1 MASMLTVPK
10 TLTRWCLSACLGGLT
25 AIAAQLPSK
34 AAENIFF
41 TYGPLKLTVRVES
54 LEKFVQDGTV
64 DSNLQFLFN
73 LVGASDANLA
83 KVREAMGL
91 RATIDPVVLS
101 NFFNTSLGEG
111 SLQRA
116 AVILNAPWGG
126 NSMYGIRA
134 AIVQAA
140 QDPEE
145 GLSLINFIKKYPTD
159 IHFQG
164 EVVEERARAVEL
176 LVKASEHFM
185 EKMIVL
191 SKIEAASEKNIDF
204 NALPNPTAMGP
215 YGVAPKQ
222 TWHLVDKSRD
232 RRFYVDVYRPE
243 QWKSGK
249 TPVLV
254 FSHGLASRPEDFD
267 QVAKKMASYGFL
279 VALPQH
285 PGSDLIQAQA
295 LLDRTSRQGYY
306 PTEFIDRPKDISYV
320 IDELERRNATEFG
333 DRLELTKVGVAGHS
347 FGGYGALAV
356 AGAKIDWDFLE
367 SECKIGQGVPN
378 TALLLQCDAL
388 TLPRS
393 DYDFRDPR
401 VAAVLAANPV
411 NSAIF
416 GISGLHK
423 VTVPVLLVGGS
434 YDPATPFVLEQA
446 RSFPRLASRDKYLT
460 LVEGQAHV
468 DFSKIDANVQNV
480 IDSMEAINLKLPDP
494 NLLHSYGDAVMVPFL
509 QLYVAGDESF
519 RPLVENGAAHAAYL
533 SQGQDFKFYLIS
545 QKSEGALIKDITEF
559 RRSNGL
565 AIPPNE
571 FPPQA
576 LSDNP

>member
-1 MASMLTVPK
+1 MASMLTLPK
-10 TLTRWCLSACLGGLT
+10 TLTRWFWSACFGGLT
-25 AIAAQLPSK
+25 AIAVQLPGK

-64 DSNLQFLFN
+64 DANLGFLFN
-73 LVGASDANLA
+73 LVGASEENLG
-83 KVREAMGL
+83 KVREFMGL
-91 RATIDPVVLS
+91 QADIDPVVLS
-101 NFFNTSLGEG
+101 NFFNTSLGEN

-116 AVILNAPWGG
+116 AVILNAPWGS

-134 AIVQAA
+134 AIIQSA
-140 QDPEE
+140 QDPDG

-164 EVVEERARAVEL
+164 EVVEERARAVDL
-176 LVKASEHFM
+176 LVRASEHFI

-191 SKIEAASEKNIDF
+191 SEIEAASEGDIDF
-204 NALPNPTAMGP
+204 SALPDPTAPGP

-222 TWHLVDKSRD
+222 TWNLVDESRD
-232 RRFYVDVYRPE
+232 RRFYVDVYRPQ
-243 QWKSGK
+243 QWKPGK
-249 TPVLV
+249 TPVLI

-267 QVAKKMASYGFL
+267 IAAKKMASYGFV

-285 PGSDLIQAQA
+285 PGSDIIQAQA
-295 LLDRTSRQGYY
+295 LLNRTSRQGYF

-320 IDELERRNATEFG
+320 IDELERRNAREFG

-393 DYDFRDPR
+393 DYDFQDPR
-401 VAAVLAANPV
+401 VVAVLAANPV

-416 GISGLHK
+416 GISGLHR
-423 VTVPVLLVGGS
+423 VTVPVLLLGGN

-446 RSFPRLASRDKYLT
+446 RSFPRLGSRDKYLT
-460 LVEGQAHV
+460 LMEGQAHV
-468 DFSKIDANVQNV
+468 DFSKIDTNVQQITDTLDILNV
-480 IDSMEAINLKLPDP
+480 KLPDP
-494 NLLHSYGDAVMVPFL
+494 NLLHAYGAAVMVPFF

-533 SQGQDFKFYLIS
+533 SRDQQFKFYLIS
-545 QKSEGALIKDITEF
+545 QKSEGALIEDIAEF
-559 RRSNGL
+559 RRANGL
-565 AIPPNE
+565 PFPPNE
-571 FPPQA
+571 FPSKT
-576 LSDNP
+576 LSNQP